1 MGIIKTRQQLDYKK
15 LKELFKKRG
24 HGIISPG
31 FFEMCNSVFD
41 KNDNDTLIFQCECGE
56 VFFCNKNIAEK
67 VIKKIGSENLHCRKC
82 GDDIGKTLHG
92 GNYLEFLKL
101 HNYERILDLIENKRA
116 DLDNQ
121 DFTQI
126 LDKINDVDP
135 ELVNAKSPN
144 ELFYQIHQLNRILSK
159 VIDEKLPHVALIKQI
174 IDKAKLNKKEFMK
187 ILQGKIISPEE
198 QKNTSLVEIQNSQY
212 KFLREQTKFYELPLP
227 PSYGLKEK
235 EFEINADLNAY
246 NHLVEEKNILDNLFN
261 LVKISHGLNFSDNPF
276 KGEKVLIDTKIV
288 PVESLKSKILAFSN
302 YDNGKPV
309 NLMLNELYK
318 TRLRNAHAHNEYK
331 ILLHNGKIQCKES
344 IDINNFYKL
353 NKEIHEFR
361 NTLGMILLDNHFSI
375 FPVIRNI
382 KLGYDEPIVKDGKL
396 FPYNNKTLA
405 ELHIEGYEFN
415 ENNLFTPLIIVKENK
430 IWVFTPTSVDTFEV
444 NEWSIKWLGQISKN
458 NGISNVSFHNILE
471 LNPKQHKDGEII
483 PILDS
488 SQRLELRGKILKED
502 IKKLM

>member
-159 VIDEKLPHVALIKQI
+159 VID
-174 IDKAKLNKKEFMK
+174 
-187 ILQGKIISPEE
+187 
-198 QKNTSLVEIQNSQY
+198 
-212 KFLREQTKFYELPLP
+212 
-227 PSYGLKEK
+227 
-235 EFEINADLNAY
+235 
-246 NHLVEEKNILDNLFN
+246 NILF
-261 LVKISHGLNFSDNPF
+261 
-276 KGEKVLIDTKIV
+276 
-288 PVESLKSKILAFSN
+288 
-302 YDNGKPV
+302 
-309 NLMLNELYK
+309 
-318 TRLRNAHAHNEYK
+318 
-331 ILLHNGKIQCKES
+331 
-344 IDINNFYKL
+344 
-353 NKEIHEFR
+353 
-361 NTLGMILLDNHFSI
+361 
-375 FPVIRNI
+375 
-382 KLGYDEPIVKDGKL
+382 
-396 FPYNNKTLA
+396 
-405 ELHIEGYEFN
+405 
-415 ENNLFTPLIIVKENK
+415 
-430 IWVFTPTSVDTFEV
+430 
-444 NEWSIKWLGQISKN
+444 
-458 NGISNVSFHNILE
+458 
-471 LNPKQHKDGEII
+471 
-483 PILDS
+483 
-488 SQRLELRGKILKED
+488 
-502 IKKLM
+502 